1 MPVVLAA
8 LVIVGMLCALNLIL
22 TLGVIKRLREH
33 AALLA
38 GGPPTIAVGEAI
50 GEFSVRTVHG
60 DPLSDRSLGDETL
73 VAFVSQ
79 PASRAWRSC
88 RSWSTSRGRRAVAG
102 SGSSRS

>member
-50 GEFSVRTVHG
+50 GEFSARTVQG
-60 DPLSDRSLGDETL
+60 GARWQG
-73 VAFVSQ
+73 AG
-79 PASRAWRSC
+79 R
-88 RSWSTSRGRRAVAG
+88 RGRDRRARGIRRDDRRVG
-102 SGSSRS
+102 